1 MFEYKKNPA
10 VKEYETKKGVKKY
23 MFQIYTGI
31 NPATNKKT
39 TTTRRGFKTPA
50 LANAAYRKIEA
61 EVMNNKYEFNNKPKF
76 DSLTFNDVYQRWF
89 TESYRKTVQSSTVYK
104 TKQIFDCHILPDIGA
119 LRRKSCSQS

>member
-10 VKEYETKKGVKKY
+10 IKEYETKKGVKKY
-23 MFQIYTGI
+23 MFQIYTGV

-61 EVMNNKYEFNNKPKF
+61 EVMNKKYEFNNKPES

-89 TESYRKTVQSSTVYK
+89 IDSYRKTVQSSTIYK

-119 LRRKSCSQS
+119 MNNEHG